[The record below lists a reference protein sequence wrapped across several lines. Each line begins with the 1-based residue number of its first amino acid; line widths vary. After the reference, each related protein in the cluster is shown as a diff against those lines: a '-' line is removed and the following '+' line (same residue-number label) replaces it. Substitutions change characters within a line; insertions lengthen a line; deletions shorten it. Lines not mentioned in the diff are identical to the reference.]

1 MLLLTPIRIE
11 IEYSHHTSIQI
22 QFPLKR
28 KGCQVEVSVLIVL
41 LDIWELLLM
50 IVTFG
55 TQ

>member
-1 MLLLTPIRIE
+1 MCDKETKFALLGIVF
-11 IEYSHHTSIQI
+11 QI
-22 QFPLKR
+22 KFPLKR

-50 IVTFG
+50 IVTIG